1 MQKEEDTN
9 IKQLL
14 YSWGYEWRQINRWNR
29 RWVTLQLY
37 FILELYLY
45 VPFTY
50 SFHISNKRIWKEIEI
65 RNYKETMLQ
74 QLYIS
79 KK

>member
-1 MQKEEDTN
+1 MSNSLTIFYIRN
-9 IKQLL
+9 
-14 YSWGYEWRQINRWNR
+14 
-29 RWVTLQLY
+29 
-37 FILELYLY
+37 

-50 SFHISNKRIWKEIEI
+50 SFHISNKRILKEIEI

>member
-1 MQKEEDTN
+1 MSNSLT
-9 IKQLL
+9 IF
-14 YSWGYEWRQINRWNR
+14 YIRI
-29 RWVTLQLY
+29 
-37 FILELYLY
+37 I
-45 VPFTY
+45 
-50 SFHISNKRIWKEIEI
+50 HISNKRILKEIEI